1 MVRLTDRPAM
11 TIAVDLGRKAT
22 KPTNNLFTY
31 FHIAF
36 KTDPVYLFKGGPVDT
51 CPIYLFSR
59 GAFKTDLVY
68 LLYVDL
74 LKLIIFIYFHVD

>member
-31 FHIAF
+31 FHME
-36 KTDPVYLFKGGPVDT
+36 
-51 CPIYLFSR
+51 
-59 GAFKTDLVY
+59 
-68 LLYVDL
+68 L
-74 LKLIIFIYFHVD
+74 LKLILYICLKVDLLTPVLFIYFHVELLKLILYICYTWTC